1 MNRPP
6 EPGAALLRVATAA
19 LVVATAVS
27 LVAVGRLVLDA
38 AGGRTAHWVLG
49 RAAGLTSYVLLL
61 LLVSTGILLAHP
73 WARHLRRP
81 SARTRLALHASL
93 ATFTLAFTVLHVVVL
108 ATDPWAKV
116 GWVGALLP
124 MAARYRPVPVS
135 LGVIALW
142 AGLVTGL
149 TARFAGRVVGRLW
162 WPVHKVAAALLGLV
176 WAHSVL
182 AGSDVVA
189 LRGFYVGT
197 GCAVV
202 ALAVTR
208 YAART
213 PADEVGE
220 LARDLHRVPAPR
232 PSLALWDAAAR
243 RDGVQP
249 DAGLRDQPARDSA
262 PTRPIPVVGRGPW
275 R

>member
-1 MNRPP
+1 MSGSGEFRPV
-6 EPGAALLRVATAA
+6 LLRAATTVLVLATAA
-19 LVVATAVS
+19 SLAAAGWLV
-27 LVAVGRLVLDA
+27 RDA
-38 AGGRTAHWVLG
+38 AGQRAAHWVLG

-61 LLVSTGILLAHP
+61 LLVGTGIVLAHP

-81 SARTRLALHASL
+81 SARTRIALHAGL

-135 LGVIALW
+135 LGVIAAW

-149 TARFAGRVVGRLW
+149 TARFAGRVGRLW
-162 WPVHKVAAALLGLV
+162 WPVHKVAAGLLGLV

-213 PADEVGE
+213 PADEVAE
-220 LARDLHRVPAPR
+220 LALELQAPR
-232 PSLALWDAAAR
+232 PTADDDAVGDRRHRPAPAAER
-243 RDGVQP
+243 TPPDRAGRDT
-249 DAGLRDQPARDSA
+249 A
-262 PTRPIPVVGRGPW
+262 PTRPIPVLGRGPW